1 VLVAQGKLAEADQDF
16 AHACLAN
23 PHATSGWFLRGYI
36 AWSKRNVSQA
46 DAMLAAVRT
55 DDRKP
60 PGAVLEGDVRRRMY
74 SEAGFLNI
82 FEQQWDGTGDPARA
96 YAQLHAYLVRL
107 R

>member
-60 PGAVLEGDVRRRMY
+60 PGAVLEGDVRRRM
-74 SEAGFLNI
+74 
-82 FEQQWDGTGDPARA
+82 
-96 YAQLHAYLVRL
+96 
-107 R
+107 